1 LPKTPS
7 SRQRPGYTQ
16 AIVTLTDAATGKRR
30 DFWLDA
36 YASAASREAYHRV
49 VAEWEAA
56 DRRLLAARSGLAAVA
71 GPGPTAS
78 IPTVAEFVGD
88 YWAWARGY
96 YSGSCAS
103 GVRVALR
110 VPRECHGSTLR
121 VTPVER
127 ARLVRLARLLGSA
140 IKALV
145 SIVSLRTFIRW
156 FHEADKCRPKK
167 QGSRQPGRPRTPQ
180 QIRRLVLKL
189 AKETGWGYTR
199 ILSELKK
206 LGVKVSRAT
215 EVTILK
221 DAGMPTGPQRGEATW
236 DQFIK
241 SHAKTLWACDFLRHR
256 IVTKWGLR
264 DAYMPVFVNVATR
277 RAIATT
283 STEHPDAAW
292 VAAQVPMFKAA
303 AGGGAT

>member
-1 LPKTPS
+1 MPNL
-7 SRQRPGYTQ
+7 
-16 AIVTLTDAATGKRR
+16 
-30 DFWLDA
+30 F
-36 YASAASREAYHRV
+36 
-49 VAEWEAA
+49 
-56 DRRLLAARSGLAAVA
+56 RRLFDVLAGSSQGELRRQIQYLKAENEILRSKID
-71 GPGPTAS
+71 GP
-78 IPTVAEFVGD
+78 V
-88 YWAWARGY
+88 
-96 YSGSCAS
+96 
-103 GVRVALR
+103 
-110 VPRECHGSTLR
+110 R

-127 ARLVRLARLLGSA
+127 LRLVRLAKPLGSA
-140 IKALV
+140 MKVLV
-145 SIVSLRTFIRW
+145 SIVSPRTFLRGLRD
-156 FHEADKCRPKK
+156 ADQRRPKK
-167 QGSRQPGRPRTPQ
+167 KAGRKPGRPRTPE

-199 ILSELKK
+199 ILGELKK

-215 EVTILK
+215 VVNILK